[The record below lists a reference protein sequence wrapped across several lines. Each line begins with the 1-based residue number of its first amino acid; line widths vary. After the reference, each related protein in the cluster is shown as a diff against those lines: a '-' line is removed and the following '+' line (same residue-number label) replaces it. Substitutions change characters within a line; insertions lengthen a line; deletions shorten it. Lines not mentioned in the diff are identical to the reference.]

1 MNRKKI
7 LIFTPVAI
15 GLIVILLAVA
25 GAFGSGEA
33 EPEAPVVEERAQPI
47 RVVKP
52 EVRTLPRLVTYSGSI
67 EAWEQAYITAPS
79 GARIEKIHVD
89 EGDRVRR
96 GQVLV
101 NMESA
106 NLQQAL
112 VQLDVA
118 KNDMER
124 MRNLLEIGSVSKQRY
139 AQAKAQYDHALSTV
153 EMLQK
158 NTELRSPIDGVVT
171 AKNFVE
177 GEMFMA
183 GIQAPSLLTVMQTNP
198 LKVVVN
204 VSENYFPFVKQNMP
218 AVIRLD
224 MYPDRAFAGRVAKIH
239 PTVDPGSRTFR
250 VEVRVDNSEQL
261 LSPGMFARVELN
273 LGDVTG
279 LFVPAATVLQS
290 PGSTTYY
297 VYVVED
303 GVARRRNVE
312 VGDRFEDYRL
322 IVDGLPEGALVISE
336 GTGRLND
343 GSKVQIVE

>member
-15 GLIVILLAVA
+15 GLIVLLLAVT

-33 EPEAPVVEERAQPI
+33 EIDAPLTEERAQPI
-47 RVVKP
+47 RVVSP
-52 EVRTLPRLVTYSGSI
+52 VDLTLPRLVTYSGSI
-67 EAWEQAYITAPS
+67 EAWEQAYVTAPS
-79 GARIEKIHVD
+79 GSRIEKIHVD

-96 GQVLV
+96 GQLLV

-106 NLQQAL
+106 NLQQAQ
-112 VQLDVA
+112 VQLDIA

-124 MRNLLEIGSVSKQRY
+124 MKKLLEIGSVSQQRY
-139 AQAKAQYDHALSTV
+139 EQAKAQYDNALSTI

-171 AKNFVE
+171 AKHFIE

-198 LKVVVN
+198 LKVIVN
-204 VSENYFPFVKQNMP
+204 VSENNFPYVKQNMP
-218 AVIRLD
+218 AAIRLD
-224 MYPDRAFAGRVAKIH
+224 MYPGRAFSGRVDRIH
-239 PTVDPGSRTFR
+239 PTVDPSSRTFR
-250 VEVRVDNSEQL
+250 VEVRVDNTEQV

-273 LGDVTG
+273 LGDVKG
-279 LFVPAATVLQS
+279 QFLPAATVLQS
-290 PGSTTYY
+290 PGSNTYY
-297 VYVVED
+297 VYVVD
-303 GVARRRNVE
+303 SGIARRQNVE
-312 VGDRFEDYRL
+312 VGDRFEEYRL
-322 IVDGLPEGALVISE
+322 IEGGLPEGALVISE